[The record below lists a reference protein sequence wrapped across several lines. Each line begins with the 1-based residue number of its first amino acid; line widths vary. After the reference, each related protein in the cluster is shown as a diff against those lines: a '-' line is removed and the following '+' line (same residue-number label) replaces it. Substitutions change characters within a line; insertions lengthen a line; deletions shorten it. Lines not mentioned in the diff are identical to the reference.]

1 MNSARSKNNS
11 KYQRFTLSGSK
22 DKGHGKFELVAM
34 TYFIYVT
41 LLIQHCDLVAPLKT
55 FEDFNNKKFT
65 YLCMYWCMYL
75 CIGLCTY
82 VFMHVLTVMIL
93 SLFSLGILE
102 YPRKFHKKI
111 RNSIFQCTQQIIEND
126 YQIP

>member
-34 TYFIYVT
+34 TNFIYVT
-41 LLIQHCDLVAPLKT
+41 FLIQHCDLVAPLKT

-82 VFMHVLTVMIL
+82 VFMHVMIL
-93 SLFSLGILE
+93 SLVPLGILA
-102 YPRKFHKKI
+102 YPRKFHTKI
-111 RNSIFQCTQQIIEND
+111 HNSIFSVHPAN
-126 YQIP
+126 Y